1 MLAEYFAPLPM
12 ATGCTSAVCT
22 GKGSVSAEFC
32 CLHAVSPAISAAARM
47 AIENLADA
55 GLIAVTLPPALS
67 QRQPSRSRRKAG
79 FVRIHVRRWPRRL
92 AAAADRAS
100 GPRTVLIDRLFRGAS
115 HWPRRGLPG
124 IRRAAHGSPG

>member
-22 GKGSVSAEFC
+22 GRGSVSAAFC
-32 CLHAVSPAISAAARM
+32 CLHAVSPAIKAAASM

-55 GLIAVTLPPALS
+55 GFMAVTLPPGLS
-67 QRQPSRSRRKAG
+67 QRQPWHSRKKAG

-92 AAAADRAS
+92 AVGADRAS
-100 GPRTVLIDRLFRGAS
+100 APRTV
-115 HWPRRGLPG
+115 
-124 IRRAAHGSPG
+124 